1 MTTLADSFLAD
12 LDELDDNTI
21 DVHLRM
27 EEDKYENL
35 AFNYHDDYDLDN
47 FLKLQKSRHYIDT
60 MQKVEHALIFA
71 NKGDVL
77 LEYDDPEYK
86 LIVDCNALSVD
97 IDDEID
103 VIHNFIR
110 DKGLL
115 PSAVIMVVT
124 VTASTT
130 NGKPLPERV
139 LERTLEECDR
149 ILDLDSSKK
158 KVVDFVESR
167 MKYIAPNLYGV
178 VGSAVAAKLMCCAG
192 GLMLLA
198 NMPSYNIRCLGAR
211 RKNLA
216 GTPPSLRGKV
226 RKILAD
232 KCSLAGRVDL
242 SKTGR
247 IDFKEK
253 ICKKIEKLHEL
264 PPARLPKALPVP
276 DFTSRK
282 KTGGRRHRKRKER
295 YQVTDAQK
303 LRNRM
308 QFRVPEESSLGDG
321 IEVGYG
327 MHGQAGSGR
336 LRISARQSKKIAK
349 ISEANKSYGST
360 GAFTSGLSS
369 SLAFTPVQGI
379 ELVNHQA
386 HSDQLGSGTQ
396 STYFSET
403 GTFSKIKGQKAL
415 SGV

>member
-21 DVHLRM
+21 DVHLHM

-35 AFNYHDDYDLDN
+35 AFNYHDDYDLDD

-77 LEYDDPEYK
+77 LEDDPEYK
-86 LIVDCNALSVD
+86 LIVDCNVLSVD

-110 DKGLL
+110 DKYRLKFPELDSLGLL

-167 MKYIAPNLYGV
+167 MKCVAPNLCGV
-178 VGSAVAAKLMCCAG
+178 VGSAVAAKLVCCAG
-192 GLMLLA
+192 GLMLSA
-198 NMPSYNIRCLGAR
+198 NIPSDNIRCLGAR

-216 GTPPSLRGKV
+216 GFSKASTPQFCYIAETDIFQSTPPSLRGKV

-232 KCSLAGRVDL
+232 KCSLAARVDL

-253 ICKKIEKLHEL
+253 ICKKIEKLQEL
-264 PPARLPKALPVP
+264 LPARLPKALPVP
-276 DFTSRK
+276 DFTSGK
-282 KTGGRRHRKRKER
+282 K
-295 YQVTDAQK
+295 
-303 LRNRM
+303 
-308 QFRVPEESSLGDG
+308 
-321 IEVGYG
+321 
-327 MHGQAGSGR
+327 
-336 LRISARQSKKIAK
+336 
-349 ISEANKSYGST
+349 
-360 GAFTSGLSS
+360 
-369 SLAFTPVQGI
+369 
-379 ELVNHQA
+379 
-386 HSDQLGSGTQ
+386 
-396 STYFSET
+396 
-403 GTFSKIKGQKAL
+403 
-415 SGV
+415 

>member
-21 DVHLRM
+21 DVHLHM

-35 AFNYHDDYDLDN
+35 VFNYHDDYDLDD

-60 MQKVEHALIFA
+60 MQKVEHSLIFA

-103 VIHNFIR
+103 VIHDFIR
-110 DKGLL
+110 DKYRLKFPELDSLVNHPIDYARVVKKIGDEMDLTLVDLQGLL

-167 MKYIAPNLYGV
+167 MKCIAPNLCGV
-178 VGSAVAAKLMCCAG
+178 VGSAVAAKLVCCAG
-192 GLMLLA
+192 GLMLSA
-198 NMPSYNIRCLGAR
+198 NMPSDNIRCLGAR

-216 GTPPSLRGKV
+216 GFSKASTPRFCYFDETDIFQSTPPSLRGKV

-232 KCSLAGRVDL
+232 KCSLAARVDL

-253 ICKKIEKLHEL
+253 ICKKIEKLQEL

-282 KTGGRRHRKRKER
+282 K
-295 YQVTDAQK
+295 
-303 LRNRM
+303 
-308 QFRVPEESSLGDG
+308 
-321 IEVGYG
+321 
-327 MHGQAGSGR
+327 
-336 LRISARQSKKIAK
+336 
-349 ISEANKSYGST
+349 
-360 GAFTSGLSS
+360 
-369 SLAFTPVQGI
+369 
-379 ELVNHQA
+379 
-386 HSDQLGSGTQ
+386 
-396 STYFSET
+396 
-403 GTFSKIKGQKAL
+403 
-415 SGV
+415 